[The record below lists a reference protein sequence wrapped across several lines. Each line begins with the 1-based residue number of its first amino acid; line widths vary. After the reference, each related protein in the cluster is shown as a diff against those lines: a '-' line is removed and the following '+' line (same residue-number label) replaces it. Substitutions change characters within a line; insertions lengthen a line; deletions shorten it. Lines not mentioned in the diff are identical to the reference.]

1 MLFYSYKFKKEKN
14 AMKDNKFATNA
25 SGVISAP
32 KNVKN
37 SPKATVKAARNGD
50 LRNGGNSNSK
60 SK

>member
-1 MLFYSYKFKKEKN
+1 
-14 AMKDNKFATNA
+14 MKDNKFATNA

-50 LRNGGNSNSK
+50 LRNGGGNSNSK